1 MAPAA
6 PGSTTQVPLTPTGSR
21 CVMTQIVMPGHTNGA
36 AGVLF
41 GGVLMQWI
49 DVCAGVA
56 AMRHAGGAVVTASI
70 DRLDFIVPVK
80 LGDVV
85 VLQAQVNYAR
95 RTSMEVGCRVETEDP
110 RTRERR
116 YTTKAYLT
124 FVAIDAATRP
134 RPVPPLQLEGEDDRR
149 RFAAAERRRVERLR
163 AAGRAEEP

>member
-1 MAPAA
+1 
-6 PGSTTQVPLTPTGSR
+6 
-21 CVMTQIVMPGHTNGA
+21 MTQIVMPGHTNGA

-70 DRLDFIVPVK
+70 DRLDFMVPVK

-85 VLQAQVNYAR
+85 VLLSQVNYVS
-95 RTSMEVGCRVETEDP
+95 RTSMEVGCRVETEDMA
-110 RTRERR
+110 TRERR

-124 FVAIDAATRP
+124 FVAIDADHRPTR
-134 RPVPPLQLEGEDDRR
+134 VPELTLVTAVDQR
-149 RFAAAERRRVERLR
+149 RFAAARERRSERLR
-163 AAGRAEEP
+163 AVGKRKG

>member
-1 MAPAA
+1 M
-6 PGSTTQVPLTPTGSR
+6 SLLLTPTSTR

-41 GGVLMQWI
+41 GGVLVEWI

-70 DRLDFIVPVK
+70 DRLDFMVPVH

-85 VLQAQVNYAR
+85 VLQAQVNYSR
-95 RTSMEVGCRVETEDP
+95 HTSMEVGCRVETEHP
-110 RTRERR
+110 RTRDRA

-124 FVAIDAATRP
+124 FVAVDGDGRP
-134 RPVPPLQLEGEDDRR
+134 RPIPALELESDDDRR
-149 RFAAAERRRVERLR
+149 RFREGERRRHERLR
-163 AAGRAEEP
+163 AAGREERSQ

>member
-1 MAPAA
+1 MGTALTPAA
-6 PGSTTQVPLTPTGSR
+6 TR

-41 GGVLMQWI
+41 GGVLVQWI

-56 AMRHAGGAVVTASI
+56 AMRHAGGGVVTASI
-70 DRLDFIVPVK
+70 DRLDFMVPVR

-110 RTRERR
+110 HTRERR

-124 FVAIDAATRP
+124 FVAVDSAGRP
-134 RPVPPLQLEGEDDRR
+134 RPVAELSLETDLDRR
-149 RFAAAERRRVERLR
+149 RFRDGERRRKGRLA
-163 AAGRAEEP
+163 AAGRAGGSHV

>member
-1 MAPAA
+1 MPSTDRETLAPDE
-6 PGSTTQVPLTPTGSR
+6 SR
-21 CVMTQIVMPGHTNGA
+21 CVMTQIVMPGHTNGS

-41 GGVLMQWI
+41 GGVMVQWI

-70 DRLDFIVPVK
+70 DRLDFLVPVH

-85 VLQAQVNYAR
+85 ILQSKVNYVR

-110 RTRERR
+110 STRKRR

-124 FVAIDAATRP
+124 FVGIDKAGRP
-134 RPVPPLQLEGEDDRR
+134 REVPTLDLVTDEDRR
-149 RFAAAERRRVERLR
+149 RCKAGERRRLDRLK
-163 AAGRAEEP
+163 AAGRKLS